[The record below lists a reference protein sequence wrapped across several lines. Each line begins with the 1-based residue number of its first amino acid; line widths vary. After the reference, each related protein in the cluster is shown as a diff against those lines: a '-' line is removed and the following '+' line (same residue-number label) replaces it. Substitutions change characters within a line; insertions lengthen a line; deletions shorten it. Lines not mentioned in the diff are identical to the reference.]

1 MALVPTW
8 LGTQVLPW
16 PYCTNFKGWLLC
28 DKDSCNPTGKAVLL
42 ANMHSLN
49 LSPGLANMI
58 VLVLG
63 VLQAFFV
70 EIVPRV
76 LGNLV
81 PQVLCGNGA
90 HLGEHD
96 STRSS
101 SGVLC
106 GNGTSCSWQ
115 T

>member
-49 LSPGLANMI
+49 LSPAFAGSGFEDKIAPLASLLE
-58 VLVLG
+58 VATFT
-63 VLQAFFV
+63 QACR
-70 EIVPRV
+70 P
-76 LGNLV
+76 
-81 PQVLCGNGA
+81 A
-90 HLGEHD
+90 
-96 STRSS
+96 
-101 SGVLC
+101 
-106 GNGTSCSWQ
+106 
-115 T
+115 